1 MELLGAAMTRK
12 VIRADLHL
20 LKSDEGGRVTPMTSG
35 YRSIVR
41 FQDNEADFG
50 CELEL
55 ELNSL
60 SPGENG
66 TGRLSFWAPEELP
79 GLSVGQTFELRE
91 GTRIVGTGTILE
103 A

>member
-1 MELLGAAMTRK
+1 
-12 VIRADLHL
+12 
-20 LKSDEGGRVTPMTSG
+20 MTSG
-35 YRSIVR
+35 YRSIIR
-41 FQDNEADFG
+41 FRSNEMDFG

-55 ELNSL
+55 EQGSL
-60 SPGENG
+60 GPGENG
-66 TGRLSFWAPEELP
+66 TGRLSFWAPQELP